1 MTKKVG
7 IESIAYYIPDNY
19 KSNFNFKEEF
29 EIDDYFI
36 VEKIGV
42 KRVSQKLD
50 TEDTSDLCIKAWESL
65 RQNSAIEKEE
75 IDCVIVV
82 TQNPD
87 NNIPHVSAKVHE
99 ALDLKENCA
108 CFDISL
114 GCSGFVYALSVI
126 ESFIETNNFKKGL
139 LFTAD
144 PYSKIIDR
152 KDKNTALLFG
162 DAAAVTVVGQKPI
175 FCSGKYTFG
184 TIGKMHRELICNN
197 SLLYMNGRSI
207 FDFVARYVPK
217 DMNLLLEKN
226 EMRMDSIDLFLF
238 HQGSKYIIDT
248 LVKRLKI
255 SAEKAPF
262 LANEYGNTVS
272 STIPIMLSDFL
283 DNHAYTNIVIC
294 GFGVGLSW
302 SSCVLKRVINNK

>member
-1 MTKKVG
+1 MCG

-19 KSNFNFKEEF
+19 KSNFDLKEIF
-29 EIDDYFI
+29 EIDDHFI
-36 VEKIGV
+36 IDKIGV
-42 KRVSQKLD
+42 KRVSEKLA

-65 RQNSAIEKEE
+65 TQTLTIEKEE

-126 ESFIETNNFKKGL
+126 ESFIERNNFKKGL

-162 DAAAVTVVGQKPI
+162 DAAAVTVVGQSPV

-184 TIGKMHRELICNN
+184 TIGNYTE
-197 SLLYMNGRSI
+197 
-207 FDFVARYVPK
+207 
-217 DMNLLLEKN
+217 NLFA
-226 EMRMDSIDLFLF
+226 ITPCC
-238 HQGSKYIIDT
+238 I
-248 LVKRLKI
+248 
-255 SAEKAPF
+255 
-262 LANEYGNTVS
+262 
-272 STIPIMLSDFL
+272 
-283 DNHAYTNIVIC
+283 
-294 GFGVGLSW
+294 
-302 SSCVLKRVINNK
+302 

>member
-1 MTKKVG
+1 MCG
-7 IESIAYYIPDNY
+7 IESVAYYIPDNY
-19 KSNFNFKEEF
+19 KSNFDLKEIF
-29 EIDDYFI
+29 EIDDHFI
-36 VEKIGV
+36 IDKIGV
-42 KRVSQKLD
+42 KRVSEKLA

-65 RQNSAIEKEE
+65 TQTLTIEKEE

-126 ESFIETNNFKKGL
+126 EGFIESNNFKKGKL
-139 LFTAD
+139 
-144 PYSKIIDR
+144 
-152 KDKNTALLFG
+152 
-162 DAAAVTVVGQKPI
+162 
-175 FCSGKYTFG
+175 
-184 TIGKMHRELICNN
+184 HRELICNN

-207 FDFVARYVPK
+207 FDFAARYIPK
-217 DMNLLLEKN
+217 DMALLLEKN
-226 EMRMDSIDLFLF
+226 EMSVDSIDLFLF

-255 SAEKAPF
+255 PAEKAPF
-262 LANEYGNTVS
+262 LAVEYGNTVS
-272 STIPIMLSDFL
+272 STIPIMLFDYLENQQYS
-283 DNHAYTNIVIC
+283 NIVIS

-302 SSCVLKRVINNK
+302 SSCVLKRVITNK